1 MHPLTRLRI
10 VVITLSLIA
19 ARHATAVVHHFIFFG
34 LDRRAISTQPF
45 LSSAA
50 EGAQLKYTWRELEP
64 EKGRYDFSAI
74 RADLAFLRAH
84 GKKLFL
90 QIQDVSFDARIVNVP
105 GYLQKDPTY
114 QGGAAP
120 QYVYDEGHED
130 RAKPAGWVARRW
142 DPRVRRRFELLL
154 QALGKEFDGE
164 VEGVNLPE
172 TSVDFGETGRLFPSG
187 FTFQRYRD
195 GVIANMAS
203 LKRAFP
209 RSVTM
214 QYANFMPGE
223 WLPWKDKS
231 YLESVYRS
239 ARALGVG
246 VGGPDL
252 LPYRKG
258 QMNHGYR
265 RIRESAGLVPTGIA
279 IQEGNYEYT
288 NPKTGKRVTV
298 TELATF
304 ATDYLRV
311 GYIFWF
317 AQEPFYER
325 DVLPFL
331 KIEASSRARAAS

>member
-1 MHPLTRLRI
+1 MHRVARLRI
-10 VVITLSLIA
+10 VVIGLSLIA
-19 ARHATAVVHHFIFFG
+19 ARHAMAVVHHFIYFG
-34 LDRRAISTQPF
+34 LDRQAISTQSF

-84 GKKLFL
+84 DKKLFL
-90 QIQDVSFDARIVNVP
+90 QIQDVSFDPRIVNVP
-105 GYLQKDPTY
+105 KYLQTDPAY
-114 QGGAAP
+114 HGGAAP
-120 QYVYDEGHED
+120 QYVYEEGHED

-142 DPRVRRRFELLL
+142 DSRVRRRFQLLL
-154 QALGKEFDGE
+154 QALGGEFDGN
-164 VEGVNLPE
+164 VEGINLPE
-172 TSVDFGETGRLFPSG
+172 TSVDFGESGRLFPSG

-195 GVIANMAS
+195 GILANMAS

-209 RSVTM
+209 RSVTI

-223 WLPWKDKS
+223 WLPLKNKS
-231 YLESVYRS
+231 YLESVYRR

-252 LPYRKG
+252 LPFRKG
-258 QMNHGYR
+258 QMNHGYV
-265 RIRESAGLVPTGIA
+265 RIRDSAGIVPTGIA
-279 IQEGNYEYT
+279 VQEGNYEAI
-288 NPKTGKRVTV
+288 NPKTAKRVMV
-298 TELATF
+298 AELERF

-311 GYIFWF
+311 DYLFWC

-331 KIEASSRARAAS
+331 ESLTGRNSGE